1 MIGIQIGQLTV
12 TRKLGEGGFGAVYL
26 AQHRVL
32 GSLWVVKVLLP
43 QWSQDPGMVQRFINE
58 AKAAS
63 SIEHDSIIEI
73 GDCGQLAD
81 GTWFIVMKYLD
92 GGSLDGFLKSQG
104 GPISMH
110 LALQILAPVAS
121 GLEAAHARQI
131 VHCDLKP
138 ENIYLIRKGAN
149 PHHAVI
155 LDFGVARMSEQLSG
169 VRTAPGMIAGT
180 LAYMA
185 PEQIFDRRTVDR
197 RSDVYAIGVILYQM
211 VTGGWLPF
219 QQSDAPAAFFD
230 LAPTAV
236 YQLQKDTAPIDPR
249 RRGAQISDGFASAIL
264 AALQYDPARRPQ
276 SVRAFI
282 LLLAQATPGDQFQ
295 PDGIAI
301 VRRYAEDLLEVTN
314 LTETVRGTKPDTS
327 PAKTSRYQVGEQ
339 LGEGG
344 MAEVFRGTMIG
355 AEGFVRTVAIKRIRP
370 EFSSLPRFAQMFVQE
385 AQIVSQLAH
394 PNVVSVLD
402 FDRDADGRLILV
414 LEFVEGMDLDR
425 LLESGAIPHSVVIFV
440 VSEILSGLGYA
451 HHLPAGGDVRGIVHR
466 DVSPH
471 NVLLSWEAAVKLADF
486 GLAKPREA
494 SEASASVQLRGKVAY
509 MSPEQVN
516 GNALDGRS
524 DLFAVGVM
532 LHEIL
537 TGESLFWKDDIQ
549 TTITRVLNRPIPR
562 PSLTRRVAPD
572 LEAVVMRLL
581 ERDPAARYATA
592 EQALEA
598 LAGCVDASPRGRSE
612 LARLLVERFPQEA
625 ASRASRPPIRVN
637 ESIPPSPPPNH
648 PRTQT
653 APPHLDPRLAPP
665 PGPAARPA
673 QPTSVSMA
681 ASESMPSPQQTPTR
695 RRLLTGVALAVVASA
710 AVGVFIG
717 VRTPRAQPPSESPGS
732 PMSPAPGKKP
742 SPVTASPTVAALA
755 TDAASVTTSLDAGV
769 RDAIAPDAAPT
780 IDASV
785 PTAAAPIERPVRAP
799 AANPPRA
806 TKPPQTPAPRRPAV
820 PTKPDDVGGDD

>member
-32 GSLWVVKVLLP
+32 DSLWVVKVLLP
-43 QWSQDPGMVQRFINE
+43 QWSQDQGMVQRFINE

-121 GLEAAHARQI
+121 GLEAAHTRQI

-138 ENIYLIRKGAN
+138 DNIYLVRKGAN

-169 VRTAPGMIAGT
+169 MRTAPGMIAGT

-211 VTGGWLPF
+211 VTGGWLPY
-219 QQSDAPAAFFD
+219 QQSKAPAAFFD

-236 YQLQKDTAPIDPR
+236 YQLQKETAPIDPR
-249 RRGAQISDGFASAIL
+249 QRGAQISDGFASAIL
-264 AALQYDPARRPQ
+264 AALQYEPARRPQ
-276 SVRAFI
+276 SLRAFI

-295 PDGIAI
+295 QDGIAI
-301 VRRYAEDLLEVTN
+301 VRRYAENLLEVTN
-314 LTETVRGTKPDTS
+314 LTETVRGPRPDAS
-327 PAKTSRYQVGEQ
+327 PAKTSRYQLGEQ
-339 LGEGG
+339 IGEGG
-344 MAEVFRGTMIG
+344 MAEVFRGTMVG
-355 AEGFVRTVAIKRIRP
+355 AEGFVRTVAVKRIRP
-370 EFSSLPRFAQMFVQE
+370 EFSTLPRFAQMFVQE

-394 PNVVSVLD
+394 PNVVTVLD
-402 FDRDADGRLILV
+402 FDRDPDGRLILV
-414 LEFVEGMDLDR
+414 LEFVEGVDLDR
-425 LLESGAIPHSVVIFV
+425 LIESGPIPHSVVIFV
-440 VSEILSGLGYA
+440 ASEILSGLGYA
-451 HHLPAGGDVRGIVHR
+451 HHLPASGNVRGVVHR

-471 NVLLSWEAAVKLADF
+471 NVLLSWEAAVKLSDF

-494 SEASASVQLRGKVAY
+494 SEASASVQLRGKAAY
-509 MSPEQVN
+509 MSPEQIN

-562 PSLTRRVAPD
+562 PSLTCRIAPD

-581 ERDPAARYATA
+581 ERDPAARFATA
-592 EQALEA
+592 EKAIEA
-598 LAGCVDASPRGRSE
+598 LAGCVDASLRGRSE
-612 LARLLVERFPQEA
+612 LARLLAERFPQEA

-637 ESIPPSPPPNH
+637 ERTSPTRPP
-648 PRTQT
+648 TQT
-653 APPHLDPRLAPP
+653 APPHLDRRLLPL
-665 PGPAARPA
+665 PGLAARPA
-673 QPTSVSMA
+673 QATSVSMA
-681 ASESMPSPQQTPTR
+681 ASESMRSPQLTSMR
-695 RRLLTGVALAVVASA
+695 RRLLAGVALAVTASA
-710 AVGVFIG
+710 AVGVFFG
-717 VRTPRAQPPSESPGS
+717 VRTVRDQPRATSATTASTPLAMKS
-732 PMSPAPGKKP
+732 SPAT
-742 SPVTASPTVAALA
+742 SSTTVAPAPTNGA
-755 TDAASVTTSLDAGV
+755 GTSLDAGV
-769 RDAIAPDAAPT
+769 GDALAPDAAPT
-780 IDASV
+780 LDASV
-785 PTAAAPIERPVRAP
+785 PTAVAPIDRPLRPP
-799 AANPPRA
+799 ASNPPRA
-806 TKPPQTPAPRRPAV
+806 MKPPQTPPSRRPAV
-820 PTKPDDVGGDD
+820 PTKADDVGGD